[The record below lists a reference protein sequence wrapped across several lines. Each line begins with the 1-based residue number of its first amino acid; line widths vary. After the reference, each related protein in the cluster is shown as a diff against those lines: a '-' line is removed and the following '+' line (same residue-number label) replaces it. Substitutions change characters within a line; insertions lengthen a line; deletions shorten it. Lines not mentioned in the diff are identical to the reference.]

1 MLTSKIKINEF
12 NLLHSDKNR
21 PGEEIACY
29 IRNDLSHNVKS
40 YFPEDIF
47 ELQPSSF
54 PKTKFA
60 FTSLVANDV
69 EVYFDFCTMFGL
81 NQLNESPTRI
91 TWSSSSIIDQILLSF
106 PDRLTQPE
114 ILNVGLFDQQL
125 IHCTKKFNRIKRG
138 GHKQIKFS
146 SFKNFF
152 VHGYEESLI
161 GINFPEYKNVGN
173 VNDASN
179 FIQKLMEVINKVAP
193 TKKKSLLTSLIN
205 RNKRFRKHKNSRFY
219 VDKEIYK

>member
-1 MLTSKIKINEF
+1 
-12 NLLHSDKNR
+12 
-21 PGEEIACY
+21 
-29 IRNDLSHNVKS
+29 
-40 YFPEDIF
+40 
-47 ELQPSSF
+47 
-54 PKTKFA
+54 
-60 FTSLVANDV
+60 
-69 EVYFDFCTMFGL
+69 MFGL

-179 FIQKLMEVINKVAP
+179 FI
-193 TKKKSLLTSLIN
+193 
-205 RNKRFRKHKNSRFY
+205 
-219 VDKEIYK
+219 

>member
-1 MLTSKIKINEF
+1 MILVIMINHISLKTYLNYSHHPF
-12 NLLHSDKNR
+12 QKQNLLS
-21 PGEEIACY
+21 P
-29 IRNDLSHNVKS
+29 
-40 YFPEDIF
+40 
-47 ELQPSSF
+47 Q
-54 PKTKFA
+54 
-60 FTSLVANDV
+60 LVANDV

-106 PDRLTQPE
+106 PDRVTQPE

-125 IHCTKKFNRIKRG
+125 IHCTKKLIRIKRG
-138 GHKQIKFS
+138 DHNQIKFS

-161 GINFPEYKNVGN
+161 EINFPEYKNFGN

-193 TKKKSLLTSLIN
+193 AKKKSIN
-205 RNKRFRKHKNSRFY
+205 KSNKP
-219 VDKEIYK
+219 E

>member
-21 PGEEIACY
+21 PGGEIACY

-91 TWSSSSIIDQILLSF
+91 TWSNSSIIDQILLSF

-146 SFKNFF
+146 SFKNVF

-179 FIQKLMEVINKVAP
+179 FI
-193 TKKKSLLTSLIN
+193 
-205 RNKRFRKHKNSRFY
+205 
-219 VDKEIYK
+219 

>member
-1 MLTSKIKINEF
+1 
-12 NLLHSDKNR
+12 
-21 PGEEIACY
+21 
-29 IRNDLSHNVKS
+29 
-40 YFPEDIF
+40 
-47 ELQPSSF
+47 
-54 PKTKFA
+54 
-60 FTSLVANDV
+60 
-69 EVYFDFCTMFGL
+69 MFGL

-125 IHCTKKFNRIKRG
+125 TFIRIKRG

-161 GINFPEYKNVGN
+161 GINFPEYRNVGN

-179 FIQKLMEVINKVAP
+179 FI
-193 TKKKSLLTSLIN
+193 
-205 RNKRFRKHKNSRFY
+205 
-219 VDKEIYK
+219 